1 MALPV
6 TFSNLAPDLQIRSN
20 RNRLETIRTFRKSS
34 PAPSQKN
41 SALTLQRFNFLT
53 GLAARLGR
61 TPNLLPSLFRF
72 YSQRELTG
80 QGIEDFRV
88 PERPGI
94 INRHSLEA
102 PLVAIAHQVA
112 IVAIHQ

>member
-61 TPNLLPSLFRF
+61 TPNSVYPVFFGFALSE
-72 YSQRELTG
+72 S
-80 QGIEDFRV
+80 
-88 PERPGI
+88 
-94 INRHSLEA
+94 
-102 PLVAIAHQVA
+102 
-112 IVAIHQ
+112 